1 MAMPA
6 PGLQLRQ
13 GAVAALGLK
22 TFVGWP
28 WPARQQERRLVSSGR
43 LGTGPALLQQAL
55 DGISLLPHAIGMDR
69 PETEPRLDA
78 GKALTIHGAPAYLPN
93 SPSPSQPTRPNLYGP
108 YTQVNEWFPKL
119 C

>member
-55 DGISLLPHAIGMDR
+55 DGISLLPHAIGMER

-78 GKALTIHGAPAYLPN
+78 GKALTSQGRTRLLAELARP
-93 SPSPSQPTRPNLYGP
+93 QPTNAPKPLRPVHAG
-108 YTQVNEWFPKL
+108 
-119 C
+119 